1 MMTQERRSNFL
12 AAAVLV
18 GVGAGWLWFL
28 IAFAEW
34 VLRG

>member
-12 AAAVLV
+12 AAAVLLAV
-18 GVGAGWLWFL
+18 AAGWLWFL

-34 VLRG
+34 VFRR